1 MLPKNKLMIHLL
13 TNLFV
18 LYSFFVLA
26 CSSETSPAEAEID
39 YQEEMRTF
47 VEEISAYAREQ
58 DPDFIVIPQNG
69 HRLVSDNG
77 LWNGNPDTSYLNAID
92 GLGQESLYYGNQGD
106 DLNTP
111 KEMIDYLEFYL
122 DIGTQ
127 FGKTVLTT
135 DYAFTPFKMD
145 SSFIRNQQKGYLSF
159 AADRRALDNIP
170 SYPKELSNE
179 NSMDIEKL
187 SDAQNFLYLI
197 NPGAYSLIESFITD
211 ISSTNYD
218 VVIIDAFH
226 FGTLLTKADID
237 QLKTKANGGS
247 RLVISYMSI
256 GEAET
261 YRYYWNETWTP
272 GNPEWIV
279 EENPNWPENYKVEY
293 WEKEWKEYIY
303 GTESSYLQKILDSGF
318 DGVYLDI
325 IDGFEYFMGLH

>member
-1 MLPKNKLMIHLL
+1 MFHLS
-13 TNLFV
+13 TNLLI
-18 LYSFFVLA
+18 LYLLFIQA
-26 CSSETSPAEAEID
+26 CTTEQTSNESEID
-39 YQEEMRTF
+39 YQKEMRTF
-47 VEEISAYAREQ
+47 VQEISTYAREQ
-58 DPDFIVIPQNG
+58 NPDFIVIPQNG

-77 LWNGNPDTSYLNAID
+77 LWNGNPDTSYLNSID
-92 GLGQESLYYGNQGD
+92 GLGQESLYYGNKGD
-106 DLNTP
+106 DLNTS

-122 DIGTQ
+122 DIGKQ

-135 DYAFTPFKMD
+135 DYTFTPSKMD
-145 SSFIRNQQKGYLSF
+145 SSFIRNLQKGYVSF

-170 SYPKELSNE
+170 LYPENISNE
-179 NSMDIEKL
+179 NSTSVKKL
-187 SDAQNFLYLI
+187 SDAKNFLYLI
-197 NPGAYSLIESFITD
+197 NPGAYSSKEEFIAD
-211 ISSTNYD
+211 ISGTNYD
-218 VVIIDAFH
+218 AVIIDAFYL
-226 FGTLLTKADID
+226 GTLLTKTDID

-261 YRYYWNETWTP
+261 YRYYWDETWTP

-293 WEKEWKEYIY
+293 WNKEWKKVIY

>member
-1 MLPKNKLMIHLL
+1 MLPKNKLMFHLS
-13 TNLFV
+13 TNLLI
-18 LYSFFVLA
+18 LYLLFIQA
-26 CSSETSPAEAEID
+26 CTTEQTSNESEID
-39 YQEEMRTF
+39 YQKEMRTF
-47 VEEISAYAREQ
+47 VQEISTYAREQ
-58 DPDFIVIPQNG
+58 NPDFIVIPQNG

-77 LWNGNPDTSYLNAID
+77 LWNGNPDTSYLNSID
-92 GLGQESLYYGNQGD
+92 GLGQESLYYGNKGD
-106 DLNTP
+106 DLNTS

-122 DIGTQ
+122 DIGKQ

-135 DYAFTPFKMD
+135 DYTFTPSKMD
-145 SSFIRNQQKGYLSF
+145 SSFIRNLQKGYVSF

-170 SYPKELSNE
+170 LYPENISNE
-179 NSMDIEKL
+179 NSTSVKKL
-187 SDAQNFLYLI
+187 SDAKNFLYLI
-197 NPGAYSLIESFITD
+197 NPGAYSSKEEFIAD
-211 ISSTNYD
+211 ISGTNYD
-218 VVIIDAFH
+218 AVIIDAFYL
-226 FGTLLTKADID
+226 GTLLTKTDID

-261 YRYYWNETWTP
+261 YRYYWDETWTP

-293 WEKEWKEYIY
+293 WNKEWKKVIY